1 MNEPKELFY
10 SFIIP
15 LYNRPKEIGEL
26 LESLAAQT
34 YKKFEVLV
42 IEDGSSLAAEE
53 IVRSYAAELDLHY
66 YVKPNSGQGFTR
78 NFAFSRARGDF
89 FILLDSDILVP
100 ASYLFLVNAAVCSQG
115 LDAFGGPDAAHAS
128 FTPVQKAISYAMTSF
143 FTTGGI
149 RGRKQN
155 LGGTFHPRSF
165 NMGIS
170 RRVWEQ
176 TGGFILTRL
185 GEDIE
190 FSIRMQEAGFKSALI
205 PEAFV
210 YHKRRTSMA
219 AFFKQLHFFGRA
231 RINISLFYPKE
242 LKAVHYFPALFT
254 LFSAFMLL
262 TLLFQWVL
270 LFKCAASLL
279 MVYAAALFVD
289 AFIETKSLY
298 IAYLSLLAGFIQLY
312 AYGIGFITDFFRR
325 RVFKLK

>member
-1 MNEPKELFY
+1 MNDPKELFY

-26 LESLAAQT
+26 LESLAAQN
-34 YKKFEVLV
+34 YKNFEVLV
-42 IEDGSSLAAEE
+42 IEDGSDEAAEE
-53 IVRSYAAELDLHY
+53 IVHSFASVLDLHY
-66 YVKPNSGQGFTR
+66 YVKENSGQGFSR

-89 FILLDSDILVP
+89 FIMLDSDILVP
-100 ASYLFLVNAAVCSQG
+100 AGYLLLVNNAVCTQG

-149 RGRKQN
+149 RGKKQN

-190 FSIRMQEAGFKSALI
+190 FSIRMQKAGFRSALI

-210 YHKRRTSMA
+210 YHKRRTNMA
-219 AFFKQLHFFGRA
+219 AFFRQLHFFGRA
-231 RINISLFYPKE
+231 RVNISLFYPAE
-242 LKAVHYFPALFT
+242 LKAVHFFPALFT
-254 LFSAFMLL
+254 LFSGFIVI
-262 TLLFQWVL
+262 TLVFHWVL
-270 LFKCAASLL
+270 LFNIATSLL
-279 MVYAAALFVD
+279 LLYATALFIDALFV
-289 AFIETKSLY
+289 TKSLY
-298 IAYLSLLAGFIQLY
+298 IAYLSLMAGFIQLY
-312 AYGIGFITDFFRR
+312 AYGIGFITDFFKRR
-325 RVFKLK
+325 IFK